1 MIDEPGKVHA
11 RDVANKLHGTAKRV
25 RLLDLTTVW
34 HEYGPKCDITDW
46 LEGHEATEL
55 SEIIAKISDWI
66 DVPPAADAAD
76 NPSHDTATT
85 VPNSLAC
92 VVMAS
97 PQRDPRSS

>member
-1 MIDEPGKVHA
+1 MTQKAHLLIVDDE
-11 RDVANKLHGTAKRV
+11 ANTLASLSRAF
-25 RLLDLTTVW
+25 R
-34 HEYGPKCDITDW
+34 